1 MFSYLLII
9 AHRFSNVP
17 FHSVIFPGSQIGTGD
32 NWTQVHHIST
42 TEYLTYEGGK
52 FSKSRGTGVFGD
64 SARATGIASDIFRY
78 YLISRRP
85 ETSDTDFE
93 WKSLIDVNNN
103 ELLKNLGNYCNRV
116 LVFVRVGY
124 KFRLAR
130 G

>member
-1 MFSYLLII
+1 VSLTYIFKGMIRTYK
-9 AHRFSNVP
+9 RSNVP

-32 NWTQVHHIST
+32 QWTQVHHIAT

-64 SARATGIASDIFRY
+64 SAKATGIPSDIFRY
-78 YLISRRP
+78 YLTSRRP
-85 ETSDTDFE
+85 ESSDTDFE

-116 LVFVRVGY
+116 LVFVSI
-124 KFRLAR
+124 LL
-130 G
+130 